1 MKKSKLPI
9 RVITLFISVLI
20 SISMFTMSAFAK
32 ADAPVENEPS
42 NTLEE
47 TKKDVLPDAS
57 VPLTHEGN
65 MTVVD
70 DLEGEQTEDKQF
82 ITVKTKSG
90 NTFYLIIDRAGKENN
105 VYFLNLVDEADL
117 MALMKKDGT
126 LNQLPDEGMVPAET
140 TPKPEPSPEPGEK
153 LEPIEKKQ
161 SKSPLLL
168 ILIFLL
174 AAGGAGFMFFKY
186 RNPKQN
192 IKGSTDLDEYFF
204 EDDDDEETYV
214 NEDDVDLEGDEE

>member
-1 MKKSKLPI
+1 MKKSKLSA
-9 RVITLFISVLI
+9 RVIPLFISVLI
-20 SISMFTMSAFAK
+20 FISIFTVPAFAK
-32 ADAPVENEPS
+32 ADAPMENEPS
-42 NTLEE
+42 NALKE
-47 TKKDVLPDAS
+47 TKTDVLPDAS
-57 VPLTHEGN
+57 VPLTPEGN

-126 LNQLPDEGMVPAET
+126 LNQYPDEGMVPVET
-140 TPKPEPSPEPGEK
+140 TPKPEPSPEPEEK
-153 LEPIEKKQ
+153 PEPIEKKQ

-174 AAGGAGFMFFKY
+174 VAGGAGFMFFKY
-186 RNPKQN
+186 RNSKQN
-192 IKGSTDLDEYFF
+192 IKGNTDLDEYFF
-204 EDDDDEETYV
+204 EDDDEEETYI